1 MAQSFFY
8 VLVEDVDQERVL
20 HHEVFILKARFAEDD
35 HTITFTIP
43 IWDPLPPQYLIRI
56 VSNSWLGAETTLLV
70 SFRHLIL
77 PEKSPPH
84 TELLDLRPLPVSA
97 LWASTPAFTHFN
109 PIQTQ
114 VFSTLNNSDESALI
128 GAPTG
133 SGKTICAEFAV
144 LRMLKETPGGRCVYI
159 APLLQLAE

>member
-1 MAQSFFY
+1 MDSEY
-8 VLVEDVDQERVL
+8 IL
-20 HHEVFILKARFAEDD
+20 HHQHFVLKSKFAEEE
-35 HTITFTIP
+35 HVLNFTVDIFE
-43 IWDPLPPQYLIRI
+43 PLPPQYFVRI
-56 VSNSWLGAETTLLV
+56 VSDRWLSSEMLLPI

-77 PEKSPPH
+77 PEKYPPH

-97 LWASTPAFTHFN
+97 LGEHAGLYEPQFTHFN